1 MSKKK
6 FFMSICI
13 FLILNLALL
22 SGLSFAQ
29 RVTGKIIGEVT
40 DEEGTPLPGVTV

>member
-6 FFMSICI
+6 FFMGVCF

-29 RVTGKIIGEVT
+29 RVTGPTCDRK
-40 DEEGTPLPGVTV
+40 DNW